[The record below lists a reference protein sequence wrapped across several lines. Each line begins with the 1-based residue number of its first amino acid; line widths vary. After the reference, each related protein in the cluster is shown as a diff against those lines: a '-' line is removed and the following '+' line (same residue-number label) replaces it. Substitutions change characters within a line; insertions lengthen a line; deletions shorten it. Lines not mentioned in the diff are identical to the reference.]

1 MAKKAESKAP
11 ANAGAKPATPAAPAA
26 KPADDTKLTFADLEA
41 MDTATQ
47 IEYSKTIVS
56 TNKAVEK
63 AKTKFTEKLQF
74 YAKVVAALKRSYT
87 TALNARQ
94 VPPDT
99 SFKKYFEQNAG
110 GALPGR
116 VEALASVFNSLVL
129 TLDSN
134 GKPLLSEENF
144 DLAAVDWLEKANA
157 FVAAAQ
163 KKHGDNWKTCD
174 EVLDTINALS
184 KPGEAGKKLK
194 EIRERQKV
202 EAEPGEP
209 GEPGEAGDG
218 DENIE
223 KVQAVPLTV
232 GRCVEFLKAAILGAS
247 GMPEESARVLF
258 CDVCVLADSWEK
270 SGIAEH
276 KLLAWAKQHV
286 QGVAPQIQVVKAPE
300 PAAQAA

>member
-87 TALNARQ
+87 KALNARQ

-157 FVAAAQ
+157 IVAAAQ

-194 EIRERQKV
+194 EIRERQKE
-202 EAEPGEP
+202 EAEP
-209 GEPGEAGDG
+209 GEPGEAGD
-218 DENIE
+218 ESTE
-223 KVQAVPLTV
+223 KVQVVPLTV
-232 GRCVEFLKAAILGAS
+232 GRCVEFLKAAILAAS

-258 CDVCVLADSWEK
+258 CDVCDLADSWDK

-276 KLLAWAKQHV
+276 KLNAWAKQHA